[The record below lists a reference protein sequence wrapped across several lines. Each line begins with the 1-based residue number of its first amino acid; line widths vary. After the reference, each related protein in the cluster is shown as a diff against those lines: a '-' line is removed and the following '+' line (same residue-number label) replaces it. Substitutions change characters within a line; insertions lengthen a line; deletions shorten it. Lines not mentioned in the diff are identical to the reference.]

1 MSGLTRSEHALI
13 PDEAFQIKPCN
24 LTDADMELGAGDACS
39 LLIPERLTAL
49 DSYSFPEVYLRCS
62 STAAARKSLDSVSL
76 VSQPPLWPE
85 EPKEEP
91 EMPPNPQKRP
101 MVSSRYL
108 EFREKLRRH
117 SGPDLVPEVPPNP
130 AHEMEPLQPWPNS
143 VNPHT
148 GEVGGPAGPEPT
160 RYGDWERKGRVTD
173 F

>member
-1 MSGLTRSEHALI
+1 MLRTSRSLGLLLRRQCARTISSSDIRFRS
-13 PDEAFQIKPCN
+13 
-24 LTDADMELGAGDACS
+24 
-39 LLIPERLTAL
+39 
-49 DSYSFPEVYLRCS
+49 
-62 STAAARKSLDSVSL
+62 
-76 VSQPPLWPE
+76 E
-85 EPKEEP
+85 EPKKEP
-91 EMPPNPQKRP
+91 EMPPNPEKRP
-101 MVSSRYL
+101 MVSARYL

-117 SGPDLVPEVPPNP
+117 SGPELVPEVPPNP